1 MRFSEFRL
9 RIAPIIAFNLND
21 IRKIDSNFHQPQLMD
36 WLKRGFIKSFAGE
49 YYLLADQEMDE
60 SLRFMLANRLYEPS
74 YISLESALAY
84 YHIIPESVLSVT
96 SISSRKSKQF
106 ESEWG
111 IFYYRS
117 VKPLYMF
124 GYEVIEIAPD
134 RKYSMASLEKAVL
147 DYLYLNAQISSI
159 YDFEGLR
166 WDREALLPIV
176 SSDRFHTYQNIFNKK
191 ALDNRIYQLM
201 RYLDA

>member
-1 MRFSEFRL
+1 MRFLEFRDWVKNL
-9 RIAPIIAFNLND
+9 PGFSLND
-21 IRKIDSNFHQPQLMD
+21 IRKIDPLFHKRQLMD

-106 ESEWG
+106 ESDWG

-147 DYLYLNAQISSI
+147 DYLYLNAHISSI

-176 SSDRFHTYQNIFNKK
+176 GNDRFHTYQNIFNKK

>member
-106 ESEWG
+106 DSEWG

-117 VKPLYMF
+117 VKPLYLF

-147 DYLYLNAQISSI
+147 DYLYLNAHISSI
-159 YDFEGLR
+159 ADFEGLR